1 MKKGIR
7 RILSGLLCAGVLALG
22 IPAPSR
28 ALTLTAVNDSI
39 LPLSDSTMPARLGG
53 EVYVPY
59 SVFSQLGVSASS
71 SDGVLDLSANG
82 ETLSFSPAEGYVY
95 DQNLNSYSTP
105 AYSMNGTTYGPVK
118 LCCGKFGLSYSTLA
132 VAGETVLRVTD
143 GSASSDSAFA
153 AAKSGT
159 IENTINSYKG
169 ISSANGSSSNGASSN
184 GGTAAKPD
192 ETSIPKVE
200 EKPARKPA
208 RVYLTFYGAPDKNTA
223 AVLDTLRGSGRTAA
237 FFLPVKSAD
246 WTDDTVR
253 RIAAEGHTLAL
264 LLDADEKAS
273 GDALV
278 ERKRAAAPADRR
290 TDAHRLGI
298 HRLCT
303 AFPGAARRADRRRL
317 PPVGR
322 DAGRRGRKGDGG
334 PRLRRNRAALFRNE
348 RHSRAQ
354 PAPQQGNRR
363 SGRADLRLYV
373 AAGHPVRDDLARPH
387 AHQRRKR
394 DKIIQAA
401 PQLPLCGIASKTAC
415 FHGFRSKAGGF
426 SKIESFLRA

>member
-1 MKKGIR
+1 MKKSIR

-53 EVYVPY
+53 EIYVPY

-95 DQNLNSYSTP
+95 DQDLNSYSTP
-105 AYSMNGTTYGPVK
+105 AYSMNGTTYVPVK

-169 ISSANGSSSNGASSN
+169 IPSSNGASSN

-192 ETSIPKVE
+192 ETPIPKVE

-208 RVYLTFYGAPDKNTA
+208 RVYLTFCGAPDKNTA
-223 AVLDTLRGSGRTAA
+223 AVLDTLSESGRTAA

-278 ERKRAAAPADRR
+278 EQLTLANE
-290 TDAHRLGI
+290 
-298 HRLCT
+298 
-303 AFPGAARRADRRRL
+303 
-317 PPVGR
+317 
-322 DAGRRGRKGDGG
+322 
-334 PRLRRNRAALFRNE
+334 RLRLLTGVQTRIVSVSTGCAQL
-348 RHSRAQ
+348 SRAQ
-354 PAPQQGNRR
+354 RDALIAAGYRLWDATLDA
-363 SGRADLRLYV
+363 GDEKGTAARAYAETAQRFSETDAAVVLRLHHS
-373 AAGHPVRDDLARPH
+373 AATAEALAALSAYMTR
-387 AHQRRKR
+387 Q
-394 DKIIQAA
+394 
-401 PQLPLCGIASKTAC
+401 GIPSGTISLALTPINGADET
-415 FHGFRSKAGGF
+415 R
-426 SKIESFLRA
+426 

>member
-1 MKKGIR
+1 MKKSIR

-53 EVYVPY
+53 EIYVPY

-105 AYSMNGTTYGPVK
+105 AYSMNGTTYVPVK

-169 ISSANGSSSNGASSN
+169 IPSSSGASSN

-192 ETSIPKVE
+192 ETPIPKVE

-208 RVYLTFYGAPDKNTA
+208 RVYLTFCGAPDKNTA
-223 AVLDTLRGSGRTAA
+223 AVLDTLSESGRTAA

-278 ERKRAAAPADRR
+278 EQLTLANE
-290 TDAHRLGI
+290 
-298 HRLCT
+298 
-303 AFPGAARRADRRRL
+303 
-317 PPVGR
+317 
-322 DAGRRGRKGDGG
+322 
-334 PRLRRNRAALFRNE
+334 RLRLLTGVQTRIVSVSTGCAQL
-348 RHSRAQ
+348 SRAQ
-354 PAPQQGNRR
+354 RDALIAAGYRLWDATLDA
-363 SGRADLRLYV
+363 GDEKGTAVRAYAETAQRFSETDAAVVLRLHHS
-373 AAGHPVRDDLARPH
+373 AATAEALAALSAYMTR
-387 AHQRRKR
+387 Q
-394 DKIIQAA
+394 
-401 PQLPLCGIASKTAC
+401 GIPSGTISLALTPINGADET
-415 FHGFRSKAGGF
+415 R
-426 SKIESFLRA
+426 

>member
-1 MKKGIR
+1 MKKSIR

-53 EVYVPY
+53 EIYVPY

-82 ETLSFSPAEGYVY
+82 ETLSFSTAEGYVY

-105 AYSMNGTTYGPVK
+105 AYSMNGTTYVPVK

-169 ISSANGSSSNGASSN
+169 IPSSNGSSSNGASSN

-192 ETSIPKVE
+192 ETPIPKVE

-208 RVYLTFYGAPDKNTA
+208 RVYLTFCGAPDKNTA
-223 AVLDTLRGSGRTAA
+223 AVLDTLSESGRTAA

-246 WTDDTVR
+246 WMDDTVR
-253 RIAAEGHTLAL
+253 RIAAEGHMKYLAANIKYPASAVKAKKQGRVIVTFIIQKDGSVAKARIAKSVDPE
-264 LLDADEKAS
+264 LDAEALRIVKAM
-273 GDALV
+273 
-278 ERKRAAAPADRR
+278 PNW
-290 TDAHRLGI
+290 T
-298 HRLCT
+298 
-303 AFPGAARRADRRRL
+303 PGTQDGK
-317 PPVGR
+317 PVNVR
-322 DAGRRGRKGDGG
+322 
-334 PRLRRNRAALFRNE
+334 
-348 RHSRAQ
+348 
-354 PAPQQGNRR
+354 
-363 SGRADLRLYV
+363 YTI
-373 AAGHPVRDDLARPH
+373 PVV
-387 AHQRRKR
+387 
-394 DKIIQAA
+394 
-401 PQLPLCGIASKTAC
+401 
-415 FHGFRSKAGGF
+415 F
-426 SKIESFLRA
+426 SLQKDVTPGKKEVK

>member
-1 MKKGIR
+1 MKKSIR

-53 EVYVPY
+53 EIYVPY

-95 DQNLNSYSTP
+95 DQDLNSYSTP
-105 AYSMNGTTYGPVK
+105 AYSMNGTTYVPVK

-169 ISSANGSSSNGASSN
+169 IPSSNGASSN

-192 ETSIPKVE
+192 ETPIPKVE
-200 EKPARKPA
+200 EKPARKPS
-208 RVYLTFYGAPDKNTA
+208 RVYLTFCGAPDKNTA
-223 AVLDTLRGSGRTAA
+223 AVLDTLSESGRTAA

-278 ERKRAAAPADRR
+278 EQLTLANE
-290 TDAHRLGI
+290 
-298 HRLCT
+298 
-303 AFPGAARRADRRRL
+303 
-317 PPVGR
+317 
-322 DAGRRGRKGDGG
+322 
-334 PRLRRNRAALFRNE
+334 RLRLLTGVQTRIVSVSTGCAQL
-348 RHSRAQ
+348 SRAQ
-354 PAPQQGNRR
+354 RDALIAAGYRLWDATLDA
-363 SGRADLRLYV
+363 GDEKGTAARAYAETAQRFSETDAAVVLRLHHS
-373 AAGHPVRDDLARPH
+373 AATAEALAALSAYMTR
-387 AHQRRKR
+387 Q
-394 DKIIQAA
+394 
-401 PQLPLCGIASKTAC
+401 GIPSGTISLAITPINGADET
-415 FHGFRSKAGGF
+415 R
-426 SKIESFLRA
+426 

>member
-7 RILSGLLCAGVLALG
+7 RILSGLLCASVLALG

-105 AYSMNGTTYGPVK
+105 AYSMNGTTYVPVK

-223 AVLDTLRGSGRTAA
+223 AVLDTLRESGRTAA

-253 RIAAEGHTLAL
+253 RIAAEGHTG
-264 LLDADEKAS
+264 S
-273 GDALV
+273 
-278 ERKRAAAPADRR
+278 RCCSMR
-290 TDAHRLGI
+290 TKKPPGTRL
-298 HRLCT
+298 
-303 AFPGAARRADRRRL
+303 
-317 PPVGR
+317 
-322 DAGRRGRKGDGG
+322 
-334 PRLRRNRAALFRNE
+334 
-348 RHSRAQ
+348 S
-354 PAPQQGNRR
+354 
-363 SGRADLRLYV
+363 S
-373 AAGHPVRDDLARPH
+373 
-387 AHQRRKR
+387 
-394 DKIIQAA
+394 
-401 PQLPLCGIASKTAC
+401 S
-415 FHGFRSKAGGF
+415 
-426 SKIESFLRA
+426 